1 MCGIIGYTGKENAIP
16 RLLHGLKALE
26 YRGYDSAGIAFFNKA
41 DLKFIKEKGRISE
54 LENKVESF
62 GKIDTHCGIGHT
74 RWATHGEPSAKNAHP
89 HGTDN
94 VLLVHNGII
103 ENYDE
108 IKTFLRNTGYEFT
121 SATDTEAAAKLIDF
135 YFRHTKDPL
144 KSISDALEVIEGAY
158 AMCAIFKGFDGEIYA
173 FRKDN
178 PLTVC
183 PSREGNFITSDVSAV
198 LGYTDKY
205 YEIAE
210 GEIARV
216 TGDSIIFTSGGK
228 EIKDKMPQRADW
240 SALKTDRDGF
250 EHFML
255 KEIFEEPE
263 SVEKTLAS
271 AVSEGKISL
280 GSLSDEIIRNC
291 AKIHIVACG
300 TAYHAGLIGKA
311 VIENMARVGVNVY
324 YASEFRYI
332 NPVLNENELVIAIS
346 QSGETA
352 DTLGAL
358 RLAKLKGMHTFAIV
372 NTEGS
377 ALAREAHSV
386 FITKAGQEVSVAS
399 TKAYHVQLAALYLVA
414 LKLASVRLTLPS
426 DEISRLTYEL
436 ISKVPDK
443 IREAIEHREQCEY
456 VAKKYVDGK
465 NMFFIG
471 RGMDKAQCE
480 EAALKAK
487 EISYIHCEAYAA
499 GELKHGTISLIE
511 EGTPV
516 VAIITSTL
524 TADKMVNNIQEV
536 KARGARVI
544 LFVTQGIDI
553 PRGIAND
560 IVYLPRTEEIF
571 MPFICGT
578 ATQLMAYY
586 MAVQLGNDVDKP
598 RNLAKSVTVE

>member
-1 MCGIIGYTGKENAIP
+1 MCGIIGYTGKENAVS

-26 YRGYDSAGIAFFNKA
+26 YRGYDSSGLAFFNKGE
-41 DLKFIKEKGRISE
+41 LKFIKEKGRISE
-54 LENKVESF
+54 LENKVERF
-62 GKIDTHCGIGHT
+62 GKIDTQCGIGHT
-74 RWATHGEPSAKNAHP
+74 RWATHGEPSVKNAHP

-94 VLLVHNGII
+94 VLVVHNGII

-108 IKTFLRNTGYEFT
+108 IKSFLRSAGYEFI
-121 SATDTEAAAKLIDF
+121 SDTDTEVAAKLIDF
-135 YFRHTKDPL
+135 YFVRTKDPA
-144 KSISDALEVIEGAY
+144 KAISDALEVIKGAY
-158 AMCAIFKGFDGEIYA
+158 AMCAIFKGFEGEIYA

-178 PLTVC
+178 PLIVS
-183 PSREGNFITSDVSAV
+183 PSGEGNFITSDVSAV
-198 LGYTDKY
+198 LSYTNKY
-205 YEIAE
+205 YEISE
-210 GEIARV
+210 GEIAKV
-216 TGDSIIFTSGGK
+216 TKDLITFTSDGK
-228 EIKDKMPQRADW
+228 EVKDKVPSKAEW
-240 SALKTDRDGF
+240 SAHTADMTGF

-255 KEIFEEPE
+255 KEISEEAAALE
-263 SVEKTLAS
+263 RTLAS
-271 AVSEGKISL
+271 GVSEGKISL
-280 GSLSDEIIRNC
+280 GNLGDEIIRNC
-291 AKIHIVACG
+291 TGIHIVACG
-300 TAYHAGLIGKA
+300 TAYHAGLIGKS
-311 VIENMARVGVNVY
+311 VIEKMARVGVNVY

-332 NPVLNENELVIAIS
+332 DPVLNDNELVIAIS

-352 DTLGAL
+352 DTLGAM
-358 RLAKLKGMHTFAIV
+358 RLAKLKGMHTLAIV

-386 FITKAGQEVSVAS
+386 FITKAGREVSVAS
-399 TKAYHVQLAALYLVA
+399 TKAYHVQLGALYLIA
-414 LKLASVRLTLPS
+414 LKFASVRLTLPS

-436 ISKVPDK
+436 VNMVPDK
-443 IREAIEHREQCEY
+443 VREAFKQKEQCEY
-456 VAKKYVDGK
+456 VAKKYIDQK

-471 RGMDKAQCE
+471 RGVDRAQCE

-516 VAIITSTL
+516 VAIITSRA

-553 PRGIAND
+553 PQGIAND
-560 IVYLPRTEEIF
+560 IVYLPCMEEVF
-571 MPFICGT
+571 MPFVCGT